1 VKKSLIGVRV
11 FIAAMFQLV
20 PNAVFQFVPNGV
32 FQLVPNGVF
41 QLVPVLE
48 SDSNY
53 EKHKEKPYQYNQY
66 SRFKV
71 EKIFHHWFLFNLH
84 KLLYCKDLC
93 QWHYWCHWHYWL
105 NLSNQSV
112 QYVLSNLLID
122 AHRTYWTY
130 RKGESTRFLHIS
142 RCVAS
147 TCVNIFFG

>member
-1 VKKSLIGVRV
+1 
-11 FIAAMFQLV
+11 MFQLV

-32 FQLVPNGVF
+32 FQLVP
-41 QLVPVLE
+41 VLE

-53 EKHKEKPYQYNQY
+53 ERHKEKPYQYSQY

-93 QWHYWCHWHYWL
+93 QWHYWCHWYYWCHWS

-112 QYVLSNLLID
+112 LYVQSNLLID

-130 RKGESTRFLHIS
+130 RKGESTRFLNLS
-142 RCVAS
+142 RYIAI
-147 TCVNIFFG
+147 TYVNIFFG

>member
-1 VKKSLIGVRV
+1 VKKSLIGGPV

-32 FQLVPNGVF
+32 FQLVP
-41 QLVPVLE
+41 VLE

-53 EKHKEKPYQYNQY
+53 ERHKEKPYQYSQY

-93 QWHYWCHWHYWL
+93 Q
-105 NLSNQSV
+105 
-112 QYVLSNLLID
+112 
-122 AHRTYWTY
+122 
-130 RKGESTRFLHIS
+130 
-142 RCVAS
+142 
-147 TCVNIFFG
+147 

>member
-1 VKKSLIGVRV
+1 VTESLIGGPV

-32 FQLVPNGVF
+32 FQLV
-41 QLVPVLE
+41 QVLE

-53 EKHKEKPYQYNQY
+53 ERHKEKPYQYNQY

-93 QWHYWCHWHYWL
+93 QWHYWCHWCHWCHWL

-112 QYVLSNLLID
+112 LSVQSVCGACLTGQKD
-122 AHRTYWTY
+122 TGG
-130 RKGESTRFLHIS
+130 GESTRFLNLS
-142 RCVAS
+142 RYIAI
-147 TCVNIFFG
+147 TYVNIFFG